1 MATPRK
7 KRADVSPPSPLYT
20 QGPPPG
26 YEDTVIGLIPAL
38 QELVAWWQNR
48 KTTLEQVNDTS
59 RHTERVTFHVEQR
72 WIEAIHRQA
81 NLDDLTYTQIVN
93 KAFRQYFEGL

>member
-7 KRADVSPPSPLYT
+7 KRADASPPSPLYP

-38 QELVAWWQNR
+38 QELVAWWQSR
-48 KTTLEQVNDTS
+48 KITLAHATHTS
-59 RHTERVTFHVEQR
+59 RQTERITFHVEQR